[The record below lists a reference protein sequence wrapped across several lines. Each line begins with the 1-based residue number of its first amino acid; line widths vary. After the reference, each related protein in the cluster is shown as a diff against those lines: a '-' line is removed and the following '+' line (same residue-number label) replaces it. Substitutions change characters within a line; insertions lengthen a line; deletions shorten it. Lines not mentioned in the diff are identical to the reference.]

1 MCHMQGRLTRSN
13 VIEFSFKDLIQKN
26 LHHVTHKNHVTLEES
41 SWQSFHCFMPYQV
54 LASVPTHLQQVS
66 KPKEWAEVGR
76 VLDNLP
82 GGQEDQPQRPTGNC
96 CET

>member
-1 MCHMQGRLTRSN
+1 MQGRLTRLN
-13 VIEFSFKDLIQKN
+13 VIELSFKDLSQEF
-26 LHHVTHKNHVTLEES
+26 LHHDTHKKHVTSEES
-41 SWQSFHCFMPYQV
+41 SWQRRHCFMPNQV

-66 KPKEWAEVGR
+66 KPREWAEVGR
-76 VLDNLP
+76 VLDNSP